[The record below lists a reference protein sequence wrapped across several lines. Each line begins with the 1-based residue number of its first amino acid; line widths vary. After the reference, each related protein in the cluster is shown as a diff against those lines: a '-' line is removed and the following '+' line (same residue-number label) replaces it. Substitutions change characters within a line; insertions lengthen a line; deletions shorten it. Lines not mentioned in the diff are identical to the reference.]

1 MWLDH
6 NDSDGD
12 IFINGYSKPIRRDNN
27 HHQGGV
33 LVFLSN
39 SAPAKHRDD
48 LEPPN

>member
-27 HHQGGV
+27 NHQRRV
-33 LVFLSN
+33 LVYLSK
-39 SAPAKHRDD
+39 SAPAKQ
-48 LEPPN
+48 